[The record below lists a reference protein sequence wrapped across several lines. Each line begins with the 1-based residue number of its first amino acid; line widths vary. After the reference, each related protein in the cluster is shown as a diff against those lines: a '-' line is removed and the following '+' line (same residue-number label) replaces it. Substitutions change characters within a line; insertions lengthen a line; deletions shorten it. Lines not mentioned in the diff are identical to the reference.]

1 MLWPSTKAHIHSLLG
16 EFGSSR
22 HEKLRVV
29 DLSLYLSLQNIGNIS
44 LTSLLLQITKREIME
59 SVFEIFTLS
68 LPPPPPTLN
77 IFFVCSERGWWW
89 L

>member
-1 MLWPSTKAHIHSLLG
+1 MLLPSTKAHIHSLLG

-77 IFFVCSERGWWW
+77 IFFVCSKRG
-89 L
+89 